1 MQTQVKVSKTSKM
14 PCKSWSLEAIAT
26 CPASKGEDGELVD
39 ACKGCYA
46 TTGFYLMGNAKK
58 LREHNSEDWKREE
71 WVSEMV
77 YELRNQTYFRWF
89 DSGDVAWLKL
99 AEKIYQV
106 CEQTPNV
113 KHWIPTRMY
122 KFPKFKAILDKLNEL
137 PNVRVRFSSDSV
149 EGDFTNEHA
158 STIIPYADSPTD
170 AFICEAYSRGGKCG
184 DCRACWHKDVPM
196 IAYVAHG
203 IKMNKLIEARAV

>member
-149 EGDFTNEHA
+149 EGSFTKEHA

-203 IKMNKLIEARAV
+203 MKMNKLIEARAI

>member
-1 MQTQVKVSKTSKM
+1 MKTTVKISKTSKM

-26 CPASKGEDGELVD
+26 CPASKGVDGELVD

-46 TTGFYLMGNAKK
+46 TTGFYLMRDAVN
-58 LREHNSEDWKREE
+58 LRRYNKEDWKREE

-77 YELRNQTYFRWF
+77 YELRKQTYFRWF

-137 PNVRVRFSSDSV
+137 PNVRVRFSSDSI
-149 EGDFTNEHA
+149 EGSFTKEHA
-158 STIIPYADSPTD
+158 STIIPYADSPIE

-184 DCRACWHKDVPM
+184 ECRACWHKDVPM

-203 IKMNKLIEARAV
+203 VKMNKVIEARAV

>member
-1 MQTQVKVSKTSKM
+1 MQTQVKISKTSKM
-14 PCKSWSLEAIAT
+14 PCKSWSLEALTT
-26 CPASKGEDGELVD
+26 CPASFNVEGDLVD

-46 TTGFYLMGNAKK
+46 TTGFYLMKDSVN
-58 LREHNSEDWKREE
+58 LREHNRNDWKREE
-71 WVSEMV
+71 WVAEMV

-99 AEKIYQV
+99 AKKIYQV

-113 KHWIPTRMY
+113 RHWLPTRMY

-137 PNVRVRFSSDSV
+137 PNVRVRFSSDSI
-149 EGDFTNEHA
+149 EGDFTNAHA
-158 STIIPYADSPTD
+158 STIIPYANTPVE

-184 DCRACWHKDVPM
+184 DCRACWHKDIPM

-203 IKMNKLIEARAV
+203 MKMNKIIEARAV

>member
-1 MQTQVKVSKTSKM
+1 MKTQVKISKTSKM

-46 TTGFYLMGNAKK
+46 TTGFYLMPDAIN
-58 LREHNSEDWKREE
+58 LREHNKEDWKREE

-77 YELRNQTYFRWF
+77 YELRKQTYFRWF

-99 AEKIYQV
+99 AKKIYQV
-106 CEQTPNV
+106 CEQTPHV
-113 KHWIPTRMY
+113 RHWIPTRMY

-137 PNVRVRFSSDSV
+137 PNVRVRFSSDSI
-149 EGDFTNEHA
+149 EGSFTKEHA
-158 STIIPYADSPTD
+158 STIIPYADSPIE

-203 IKMNKLIEARAV
+203 MKMNKVIEARAV

>member
-1 MQTQVKVSKTSKM
+1 MQTQVKISKTSKM

-46 TTGFYLMGNAKK
+46 TTGFYLMKDAVN
-58 LREHNSEDWKREE
+58 LRRYNSEDWKREE

-77 YELRNQTYFRWF
+77 YELRKQTYFRWF

-113 KHWIPTRMY
+113 KHWLPTRMY

-137 PNVRVRFSSDSV
+137 PNVRVRFSSDSI

-158 STIIPYADSPTD
+158 STIIPYADSPIE

-184 DCRACWHKDVPM
+184 DCRACWNKSIPM

-203 IKMNKLIEARAV
+203 LKMKKVIRERAI

>member
-1 MQTQVKVSKTSKM
+1 MKTQVKISKTTKM
-14 PCKSWSLEAIAT
+14 PCKSWSLEALTT
-26 CPASKGEDGELVD
+26 CPASLNVEGDLVD

-46 TTGFYLMGNAKK
+46 TTGFYLMKDSVN
-58 LREHNSEDWKREE
+58 LREHNRNDWKREE
-71 WVSEMV
+71 WVAEMV

-99 AEKIYQV
+99 AKKIYQV

-113 KHWIPTRMY
+113 RHWLPTRMY

-137 PNVRVRFSSDSV
+137 PNVRVRFSSDSI
-149 EGDFTNEHA
+149 EGDFTNAHA
-158 STIIPYADSPTD
+158 STIIPYANTPVE

-184 DCRACWHKDVPM
+184 DCRACWHKDIPM

-203 IKMNKLIEARAV
+203 MKMNKIIEARAL

>member
-1 MQTQVKVSKTSKM
+1 MKTQVKVSKTSKM

-46 TTGFYLMGNAKK
+46 TTGFYLTGNAKK

-170 AFICEAYSRGGKCG
+170 AFICEAYSRDGKCG
-184 DCRACWHKDVPM
+184 DCRACWQKDVPM

-203 IKMNKLIEARAV
+203 IKMNKIIEARAV

>member
-149 EGDFTNEHA
+149 EGSFTKEHA
-158 STIIPYADSPTD
+158 STIIPYVDSPTD

-203 IKMNKLIEARAV
+203 MKMNKVIEARAV

>member
-1 MQTQVKVSKTSKM
+1 MQTQVKISKTSKM
-14 PCKSWSLEAIAT
+14 PCKSWSLEALTT
-26 CPASKGEDGELVD
+26 CPASFNVEGDLVD

-46 TTGFYLMGNAKK
+46 TTGFYLMKDSVN
-58 LREHNSEDWKREE
+58 LREHNRNDWKREE
-71 WVSEMV
+71 WVAEMV

-99 AEKIYQV
+99 AKKIYQV

-113 KHWIPTRMY
+113 RHWLPTRMY
-122 KFPKFKAILDKLNEL
+122 KFPKFKAILDKLNKL
-137 PNVRVRFSSDSV
+137 PNVRVRFSSDSI
-149 EGDFTNEHA
+149 EGDFTNAHA
-158 STIIPYADSPTD
+158 STIIPYANTPVE

-184 DCRACWHKDVPM
+184 DCRACWHKDIPM

-203 IKMNKLIEARAV
+203 MKMNKIIEARAV

>member
-149 EGDFTNEHA
+149 EGSFTKEHA

-203 IKMNKLIEARAV
+203 MKMNKIIEARAV

>member
-1 MQTQVKVSKTSKM
+1 MQTQVKISKTTKM
-14 PCKSWSLEAIAT
+14 PCKSWSLEALTT
-26 CPASKGEDGELVD
+26 CPASLNVEGDLVD

-46 TTGFYLMGNAKK
+46 TTGFYLMKDSVN
-58 LREHNSEDWKREE
+58 LREHNRNDWKREE
-71 WVSEMV
+71 WVAEMV

-106 CEQTPNV
+106 CEQTPNI
-113 KHWIPTRMY
+113 KHWLPTRMY
-122 KFPKFKAILDKLNEL
+122 KFPKFKAILDKLNKL
-137 PNVRVRFSSDSV
+137 PNVRVRFSSDSI
-149 EGDFTNEHA
+149 EGDFTNAHA
-158 STIIPYADSPTD
+158 STIIPYANTPVE

-184 DCRACWHKDVPM
+184 DCRACWHKDIPM

-203 IKMNKLIEARAV
+203 MKMNKIIEARAV

>member
-184 DCRACWHKDVPM
+184 DCRACWQKDVPM

-203 IKMNKLIEARAV
+203 MKMNKIIEARAI

>member
-158 STIIPYADSPTD
+158 STIISYADSPTD
-170 AFICEAYSRGGKCG
+170 AFICEAYSRDGKCG
-184 DCRACWHKDVPM
+184 DCRACWQKDVPM

-203 IKMNKLIEARAV
+203 MKMNKIIEARAI

>member
-1 MQTQVKVSKTSKM
+1 MKTQVKVSKTSKM

-203 IKMNKLIEARAV
+203 IKMNKVIEARAV

>member
-1 MQTQVKVSKTSKM
+1 MKTTVKISKTSKM

-46 TTGFYLMGNAKK
+46 TTGFYLMRDAVN
-58 LREHNSEDWKREE
+58 LRRYNKEDWKREE

-77 YELRNQTYFRWF
+77 YELRKQTYFRWF

-99 AEKIYQV
+99 AKKIYQV
-106 CEQTPNV
+106 CEQTPHV
-113 KHWIPTRMY
+113 RHWIPTRMY

-137 PNVRVRFSSDSV
+137 PNVRVRFSSDSI
-149 EGDFTNEHA
+149 EGSFTKEHA
-158 STIIPYADSPTD
+158 STIIPYADSPIE

-184 DCRACWHKDVPM
+184 ECRACWHKDVPM

-203 IKMNKLIEARAV
+203 VKINKLIKARAL